1 MKRRTERAQAR
12 RDAAAIGRVKT
23 LGTFGERHRPGAHAQ
38 SPRSCREKFCN
49 YVEGHDEEDNHE
61 AEEAHP
67 SRAKGVE
74 SLADY
79 TIDTLESSFQK
90 QQVMAHFSLL

>member
-1 MKRRTERAQAR
+1 
-12 RDAAAIGRVKT
+12 
-23 LGTFGERHRPGAHAQ
+23 
-38 SPRSCREKFCN
+38 
-49 YVEGHDEEDNHE
+49 VEGHDEEDNHE